1 VISIFAH
8 VFFFKSNLI
17 HSVVIVFGLWT
28 SLINHG
34 STNFFFKKLDRCAMV
49 LGFLC
54 DMYFLRIKYHVVCAG
69 LAYYG
74 SKLFAQREFFHL
86 TAHALVTWGHVFGVK

>member
-1 VISIFAH
+1 
-8 VFFFKSNLI
+8 
-17 HSVVIVFGLWT
+17 
-28 SLINHG
+28 
-34 STNFFFKKLDRCAMV
+34 MV